1 MCRWKVRVYRVSTLK
16 FAFNAMDHTVLAACG
31 LSVLM
36 LYVCTSFCLNSYHNT
51 ASLSVRRCS
60 CRKYHCCSAENI
72 DSWDVKKL
80 LDTRGL
86 SRLVSIMQKH
96 ILPLLFTIYGCR
108 ALWEIDCTCSGRK
121 IPLINIQ
128 IPTAFR
134 QFWQILVALQ
144 CLDHKRYILFS
155 YLLNICCLVSKG

>member
-1 MCRWKVRVYRVSTLK
+1 MRVYRVSTLK

-36 LYVCTSFCLNSYHNT
+36 LHVCTSFCLNSYHNT

-155 YLLNICCLVSKG
+155 YLLNICCFVSKG

>member
-1 MCRWKVRVYRVSTLK
+1 MIMLKKITWLALCRWKVRVYRVSTLK
-16 FAFNAMDHTVLAACG
+16 FAFNAMDHTVLATCG
-31 LSVLM
+31 LSVLI
-36 LYVCTSFCLNSYHNT
+36 LYVCTYFCLNSYHNT
-51 ASLSVRRCS
+51 ASLSVDVD
-60 CRKYHCCSAENI
+60 CCSGENI

-128 IPTAFR
+128 IPTTFW

-144 CLDHKRYILFS
+144 CMIIRGIYSSLTY
-155 YLLNICCLVSKG
+155 